1 MTSNSLLAS
10 LAAGALTAPLLGPA
24 PAVAQDEL
32 AIREIV
38 VRPAE
43 PVVGA
48 SGSVRL
54 IIDVVAT
61 GVGGQDGVSVK
72 VEPGSPPRSGPD
84 GQPEFEQPPSAS
96 RTGGGPA
103 GAAAP
108 SPAGAESRIAAVAR
122 PSEEA
127 PAAVASADTLV
138 RAPFTGVSAV
148 DDEAGE
154 SVPAVPRP
162 SGGDL
167 GAHPPAGVQEALNAP
182 QKALEGGEGVFV
194 PVRHPESCTEAL
206 AAPDRG
212 SGARM
217 AAGRTGAVRT
227 ENERAKAAWTGAAH
241 VVAARMGPG
250 RAAEGQAGAA
260 RPQDDDGAET
270 WRFLPEKGLNRYYPS
285 GIWTIA
291 ATAKAA
297 DGRTVTAYES
307 FKLRRETR
315 LTSVTALKVSGER
328 AVKLRGVLTRV
339 DPEGY
344 TDYAPYGNQRMEIH
358 YRRDADDVWQLMAA
372 ATTATTGAF
381 TRTVEGR
388 VRGQW
393 RASFPGTTH
402 YATKYSQI
410 RQIG

>member
-10 LAAGALTAPLLGPA
+10 LAAGALAAPLLGPV
-24 PAVAQDEL
+24 PAAAQDEL

-54 IIDVVAT
+54 VIDVVAT
-61 GVGGQDGVSVK
+61 GVGGQDGVTVK
-72 VEPGSPPRSGPD
+72 VEPGSPPRSGPE
-84 GQPEFEQPPSAS
+84 GQPESGQPPAATPS
-96 RTGGGPA
+96 
-103 GAAAP
+103 GAVISAAP
-108 SPAGAESRIAAVAR
+108 SDAVAGTGARVVAVAR

-127 PAAVASADTLV
+127 PAVVASSDTSV

-148 DDEAGE
+148 GDMAGGFA
-154 SVPAVPRP
+154 PAVPGP
-162 SGGDL
+162 SGGDP
-167 GAHPPAGVQEALNAP
+167 GAQALAGAQEALNAP
-182 QKALEGGEGVFV
+182 QKALTGEEGVFV

-212 SGARM
+212 PAARTVSARPGISAGHAGARRV
-217 AAGRTGAVRT
+217 AAG
-227 ENERAKAAWTGAAH
+227 WTGTA
-241 VVAARMGPG
+241 VG
-250 RAAEGQAGAA
+250 
-260 RPQDDDGAET
+260 PQDDDGAET

-285 GIWTIA
+285 GVWTIA

-315 LTSVTALKVSGER
+315 LTSVTALKVPGER

-344 TDYAPYGNQRMEIH
+344 TDYSPYGNQRMEIH

-372 ATTATTGAF
+372 ATTTTTGAF